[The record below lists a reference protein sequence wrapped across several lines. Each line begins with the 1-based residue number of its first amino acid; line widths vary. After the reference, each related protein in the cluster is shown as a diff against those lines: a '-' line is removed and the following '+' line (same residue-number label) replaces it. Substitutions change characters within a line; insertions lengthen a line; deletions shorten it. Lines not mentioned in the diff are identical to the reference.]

1 MILNQETGGIQ
12 LPAQSVAE
20 RIPPLSSRGHA
31 SGHLMVGDG
40 EKRRVLLV
48 ESNLELK
55 WALILDADPDVE
67 EIKEQVRFD
76 WPEGQRLRTHYFDFV
91 VQMRSGQRAALIVK
105 PAKRAQTDKF
115 LNETR
120 KIAEHVART
129 GFADETRVLTDEDVD
144 PVQLRNARLFL
155 SVREEDEQADSAAQS
170 LAQNLFGAVPIS
182 ELVSQL
188 NLRARGFRALAR
200 LIAAGQ
206 LECLHHETISPST
219 LVKRG
224 MSQ

>member
-1 MILNQETGGIQ
+1 MILNQESGGIQ
-12 LPAQSVAE
+12 LPIQSVAE
-20 RIPPLSSRGHA
+20 RTPPLSSRGHA
-31 SGHLMVGDG
+31 NGHLVVGVG
-40 EKRRVLLV
+40 NNRRLLLV

-76 WPEGQRLRTHYFDFV
+76 WPDGQRLRTHYFDFV
-91 VQMRSGQRAALIVK
+91 VQMHSGQTAALIVK
-105 PAKRAQTDKF
+105 PAKRARTDKF
-115 LNETR
+115 FVETR

-129 GFADETRVLTDEDVD
+129 CFADETRVLTDEDVD

-155 SVREEDEQADSAAQS
+155 SVREEDEQADDAAQS
-170 LAQNLFGAVPIS
+170 LARNLIGAVPIS

-188 NLRARGFRALAR
+188 NLGARGFRALAR
-200 LIAAGQ
+200 LIASGR
-206 LECLHHETISPST
+206 LECLHHETISPLT
-219 LVKRG
+219 LVRRG